1 MILIKIKTQKNNG
14 KKKWRKVR
22 RKEGGKKKLSENGNH
37 LKGRMAMLLSNDL
50 NFNVKVFQQDAE

>member
-14 KKKWRKVR
+14 KKKCRKVR
-22 RKEGGKKKLSENGNH
+22 RKEGGEKKLSENGNH

>member
-22 RKEGGKKKLSENGNH
+22 RKEGGEKKLSENGNH